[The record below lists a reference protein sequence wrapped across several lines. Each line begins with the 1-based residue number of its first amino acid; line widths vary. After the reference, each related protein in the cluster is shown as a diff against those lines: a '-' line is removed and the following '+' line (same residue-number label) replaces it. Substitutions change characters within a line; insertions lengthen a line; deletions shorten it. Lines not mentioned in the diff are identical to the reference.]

1 MYAYLHILQ
10 GEEMNYLPFSLRDF
24 NHKSVADF
32 SSMIHAS
39 PSKKI
44 ALIVQGGGQRGIFSA
59 GVLDSFLNHQFDPFE
74 LYIGTSAG
82 ALNLSSFISRQSRFG
97 YHFIRDVS
105 MDDKFFNLYKYLS
118 KQQPM
123 NLEWAL
129 QQVSSSGLYPLDVV
143 TAHKTLA
150 HRTALACATRKDTLQ
165 DYYLPMYQQDWGDVL
180 LASCAIPLL
189 YNQPVNMN
197 DLQWVDGGV
206 SAAIPVKEAWR
217 RGADLVIVIR
227 TEPLE
232 NSHIETSSG
241 GDRGIFDDWR
251 ENVEIQLPYYIEKLS
266 LNESVD
272 KIKNIHQELSQRFD
286 QWRQHY
292 WEDEDSNED
301 NTVIK
306 SKILTRKS
314 WFSQIN
320 IERLLQLTGQGTNS
334 EILEMLVRYY
344 RTYQDVNDFLENP
357 PQGLQVIQIAPEN
370 TLNSSALLSSYEDL
384 ELDYQQG
391 KQIGEQF
398 VISFSQLLNQKTS
411 LMQHLR

>member
-1 MYAYLHILQ
+1 
-10 GEEMNYLPFSLRDF
+10 MNYLPFSLRDF
-24 NHKSVADF
+24 NEKSVADF
-32 SSMIHAS
+32 SLMLNTTSN
-39 PSKKI
+39 KKI

-59 GVLDSFLNHQFDPFE
+59 GVLDSFLDHQFDPFE

-82 ALNLSSFISRQSRFG
+82 ALNLSSFISRQPRFG

-129 QQVSSSGLYPLDVV
+129 QQVSSSGLYPLDVA
-143 TAHKTLA
+143 TAHKTLMC
-150 HRTALACATRKDTLQ
+150 RTALACATRKDTLQ
-165 DYYLPMYQQDWGDVL
+165 DYYLPMYQQDWQDVL

-189 YNQPVNMN
+189 YNQPVNM
-197 DLQWVDGGV
+197 DELQWVDGGV

-217 RGADLVIVIR
+217 RGADLVVVIR

-232 NSHIETSSG
+232 YSDTDSSDNNG
-241 GDRGIFDDWR
+241 RGIFDDWR
-251 ENVEIQLPYYIEKLS
+251 ENIEIQLPYYIDKLS

-272 KIKNIHQELSQRFD
+272 KIKNIHQELSQRFE

-292 WEDEDSNED
+292 WNDETNDSQDTELVN
-301 NTVIK
+301 K
-306 SKILTRKS
+306 SISKKG
-314 WFSQIN
+314 WFSQLN
-320 IERLLQLTGQGTNS
+320 VERLIALTGQGTNS
-334 EILEMLVRYY
+334 EILEMLARYHHTY
-344 RTYQDVNDFLENP
+344 RDVNDFLVNP
-357 PQGLQVIQIAPEN
+357 PQGLQVIQIAPEKS
-370 TLNSSALLSSYEDL
+370 LNSSALLSSYEDL

-398 VISFSQLLNQKTS
+398 VTSFSQLLNQKTS

>member
-1 MYAYLHILQ
+1 
-10 GEEMNYLPFSLRDF
+10 MNYLPFSLRDF
-24 NHKSVADF
+24 NEKSVADF
-32 SSMIHAS
+32 SLMLNTTSN
-39 PSKKI
+39 KKI

-59 GVLDSFLNHQFDPFE
+59 GVLDSFLDHQFDPFE

-82 ALNLSSFISRQSRFG
+82 ALNLSSFISRQPRFG

-129 QQVSSSGLYPLDVV
+129 QQVSSSGLYPLDVA
-143 TAHKTLA
+143 TAHKTLMC
-150 HRTALACATRKDTLQ
+150 RTALACATRKDTLQ
-165 DYYLPMYQQDWGDVL
+165 DYYLPMYQQDWQEVL

-189 YNQPVNMN
+189 YNQPVNM
-197 DLQWVDGGV
+197 DELQWVDGGV

-217 RGADLVIVIR
+217 RGADLVVVIR

-232 NSHIETSSG
+232 YSDTDSSDNNG
-241 GDRGIFDDWR
+241 RGIFDDWR
-251 ENVEIQLPYYIEKLS
+251 ENIEIQLPYYIDKLS

-272 KIKNIHQELSQRFD
+272 KIKNIHQELSQRFE

-292 WEDEDSNED
+292 WNDETNDSQETELVN
-301 NTVIK
+301 K
-306 SKILTRKS
+306 SISKKG
-314 WFSQIN
+314 WFSQLN
-320 IERLLQLTGQGTNS
+320 VERLIALTGQGTNS
-334 EILEMLVRYY
+334 EILEMLARYHHTY
-344 RTYQDVNDFLENP
+344 RDVNDFLVNP
-357 PQGLQVIQIAPEN
+357 PQGLQVIQIAPEKA
-370 TLNSSALLSSYEDL
+370 LNSSALLSSYEDL

-398 VISFSQLLNQKTS
+398 VTSFSQLLNQKTS
-411 LMQHLR
+411 LMQHLRDN

>member
-1 MYAYLHILQ
+1 
-10 GEEMNYLPFSLRDF
+10 MNYLPFSLRDF
-24 NHKSVADF
+24 NEKSVADF
-32 SSMIHAS
+32 SLMLNTTSN
-39 PSKKI
+39 KKI

-59 GVLDSFLNHQFDPFE
+59 GVLDSFLDHQFDPFE

-82 ALNLSSFISRQSRFG
+82 ALNLSSFISRQPRFG

-129 QQVSSSGLYPLDVV
+129 QQVSSSGLYPLDVA
-143 TAHKTLA
+143 TAHKTLMC
-150 HRTALACATRKDTLQ
+150 RTALACATRKDTLQ
-165 DYYLPMYQQDWGDVL
+165 DYYLPMYQQDWQDVL

-189 YNQPVNMN
+189 YNQPVNM
-197 DLQWVDGGV
+197 DELQWVDGGV

-217 RGADLVIVIR
+217 RGADLVVVIR

-232 NSHIETSSG
+232 YSDTDSSDNNG
-241 GDRGIFDDWR
+241 RGIFDDWR
-251 ENVEIQLPYYIEKLS
+251 ENIEIQLPYYIDKLS

-272 KIKNIHQELSQRFD
+272 KIKNIHQELSQRFE

-292 WEDEDSNED
+292 WNDETNDSQ
-301 NTVIK
+301 NTELVNK
-306 SKILTRKS
+306 SISKKG
-314 WFSQIN
+314 WFSQLN
-320 IERLLQLTGQGTNS
+320 VERLIALTGQGTNS
-334 EILEMLVRYY
+334 EILEMLARYHHTY
-344 RTYQDVNDFLENP
+344 RDVNDFLVNP
-357 PQGLQVIQIAPEN
+357 PQGLQVIQIAPEKS
-370 TLNSSALLSSYEDL
+370 LNSSALLSSYEDL

-398 VISFSQLLNQKTS
+398 VTSFSQLLNQKTS

>member
-1 MYAYLHILQ
+1 
-10 GEEMNYLPFSLRDF
+10 MNYLPFSLRDF
-24 NHKSVADF
+24 NEKLVADF
-32 SSMIHAS
+32 SSTLHITSH
-39 PSKKI
+39 KKI

-59 GVLDSFLNHQFDPFE
+59 GVLDSFLEHQFDPFE

-82 ALNLSSFISRQSRFG
+82 ALNLSSFISRQPRFG

-129 QQVSSSGLYPLDVV
+129 QQVSASGLYPLDIA

-165 DYYLPMYQQDWGDVL
+165 DYYLPMYQQGWRDVL

-217 RGADLVIVIR
+217 RGADLVVVIR

-232 NSHIETSSG
+232 DSYVETSRSEE
-241 GDRGIFDDWR
+241 RGIFDDWR
-251 ENVEIQLPYYIEKLS
+251 ENIETQLPYYIDKLS

-272 KIKNIHQELSQRFD
+272 KIKNIHQELSLRFE
-286 QWRQHY
+286 QWRQSY
-292 WEDEDSNED
+292 WEDETTDSQS
-301 NTVIK
+301 TK
-306 SKILTRKS
+306 SVSKKG
-314 WFSQIN
+314 WFSQLN
-320 IERLLQLTGQGTNS
+320 IDRLLALTGQGANS
-334 EILEMLVRYY
+334 EILEMLARYHHTY
-344 RTYQDVNDFLENP
+344 RDVNDFLVNP
-357 PQGLQVIQIAPEN
+357 PQGLQVIQIAPEK
-370 TLNSSALLSSYEDL
+370 TLNSRALLSSYEDL

-391 KQIGEQF
+391 KEIGEQF
-398 VISFSQLLNQKTS
+398 VTSFSQLLNQKTS

>member
-1 MYAYLHILQ
+1 
-10 GEEMNYLPFSLRDF
+10 MNYLPFSLRDF
-24 NHKSVADF
+24 NEKSVADF
-32 SSMIHAS
+32 SLMLNTTSN
-39 PSKKI
+39 KKI

-59 GVLDSFLNHQFDPFE
+59 GVLDSFLDHQFDPFE

-82 ALNLSSFISRQSRFG
+82 ALNLSSFISRQPRFG

-129 QQVSSSGLYPLDVV
+129 QQVASSGLYPLDVA
-143 TAHKTLA
+143 TAHKTLMC
-150 HRTALACATRKDTLQ
+150 RTALACATRKDTLQ
-165 DYYLPMYQQDWGDVL
+165 DYYLPMYQQDWQDVL

-189 YNQPVNMN
+189 YNQPVNM
-197 DLQWVDGGV
+197 DELQWVDGGV

-217 RGADLVIVIR
+217 RGADLVVVIR

-232 NSHIETSSG
+232 YSDTDSSDNNG
-241 GDRGIFDDWR
+241 RGIFDDWR
-251 ENVEIQLPYYIEKLS
+251 ENIEIQLPYYIDKLS

-272 KIKNIHQELSQRFD
+272 KIKNIHQELSQRFE

-292 WEDEDSNED
+292 WNDETNDSQDTELVN
-301 NTVIK
+301 K
-306 SKILTRKS
+306 SIFKKG
-314 WFSQIN
+314 WFSQLN
-320 IERLLQLTGQGTNS
+320 VERLIALTGQGTNS
-334 EILEMLVRYY
+334 EILEMLARYHHTY
-344 RTYQDVNDFLENP
+344 RDVNDFLVNP
-357 PQGLQVIQIAPEN
+357 PQGLQVIQIAPEKA
-370 TLNSSALLSSYEDL
+370 LNSSALLSSYEDL

-398 VISFSQLLNQKTS
+398 VTSFSQLLNKKTS
-411 LMQHLR
+411 LMQYLR

>member
-1 MYAYLHILQ
+1 
-10 GEEMNYLPFSLRDF
+10 MNYLPFSLRDF
-24 NHKSVADF
+24 NEKSVADF
-32 SSMIHAS
+32 SLMLNTTSN
-39 PSKKI
+39 KKI

-59 GVLDSFLNHQFDPFE
+59 GVLDSFLDHQFDPFE

-82 ALNLSSFISRQSRFG
+82 ALNLSSFISRQPRFG

-129 QQVSSSGLYPLDVV
+129 QQVSSSGLYPLDVA
-143 TAHKTLA
+143 TAHKTLMC
-150 HRTALACATRKDTLQ
+150 RTALACATRKDTLQ
-165 DYYLPMYQQDWGDVL
+165 DYYLPMYQQDWQEVL

-189 YNQPVNMN
+189 YNQPVNM
-197 DLQWVDGGV
+197 DELQWVDGGV

-217 RGADLVIVIR
+217 RGADLVVVIR

-232 NSHIETSSG
+232 YSDTDSSDNNG
-241 GDRGIFDDWR
+241 RGIFDDWR
-251 ENVEIQLPYYIEKLS
+251 ENIEIQLPYYIDKLS

-272 KIKNIHQELSQRFD
+272 KIKNIHQELSQRFE

-292 WEDEDSNED
+292 WNDETNDSQETELVN
-301 NTVIK
+301 K
-306 SKILTRKS
+306 SISKKG
-314 WFSQIN
+314 WFSQLN
-320 IERLLQLTGQGTNS
+320 VERLIALTGQGTNS
-334 EILEMLVRYY
+334 EILEMLARYHHTY
-344 RTYQDVNDFLENP
+344 RDVNDFLVNP
-357 PQGLQVIQIAPEN
+357 PQGLQVIQIAPEKA
-370 TLNSSALLSSYEDL
+370 LNSSALLSSYEDL

-398 VISFSQLLNQKTS
+398 VTSFSQLLNQKTS

>member
-1 MYAYLHILQ
+1 
-10 GEEMNYLPFSLRDF
+10 MNYLPFSLRDF
-24 NHKSVADF
+24 NEKSVADF
-32 SSMIHAS
+32 SLMFNTTSN
-39 PSKKI
+39 KKI

-59 GVLDSFLNHQFDPFE
+59 GVLDSFLDHQFDPFE

-82 ALNLSSFISRQSRFG
+82 ALNLSSFISRQPRFG

-129 QQVSSSGLYPLDVV
+129 QQVSSSGLYPLDVA
-143 TAHKTLA
+143 TAHKTLMC
-150 HRTALACATRKDTLQ
+150 RTALACATRKDTLQ
-165 DYYLPMYQQDWGDVL
+165 DYYLPMYQQDWQDVL

-189 YNQPVNMN
+189 YNQPVNM
-197 DLQWVDGGV
+197 DELQWVDGGV

-217 RGADLVIVIR
+217 RGADLVVVIR

-232 NSHIETSSG
+232 YSDTDSSDNNG
-241 GDRGIFDDWR
+241 RGIFDDWR
-251 ENVEIQLPYYIEKLS
+251 ENIEIQLPYYIDKLS

-272 KIKNIHQELSQRFD
+272 KIKNIHQELSQRFE

-292 WEDEDSNED
+292 WNDETNDSQDTELVN
-301 NTVIK
+301 K
-306 SKILTRKS
+306 SISKKG
-314 WFSQIN
+314 WFSQLN
-320 IERLLQLTGQGTNS
+320 VERLIALTGQGTNS
-334 EILEMLVRYY
+334 EILEMLARYHHTY
-344 RTYQDVNDFLENP
+344 RDVNDFLVNP
-357 PQGLQVIQIAPEN
+357 PQGLQVIQIAPEKA
-370 TLNSSALLSSYEDL
+370 LNSSALLSSYEDL

-398 VISFSQLLNQKTS
+398 VTSFSQLLNQKTS
-411 LMQHLR
+411 LMQHLRNN

>member
-1 MYAYLHILQ
+1 
-10 GEEMNYLPFSLRDF
+10 MNYLPFSLRDF
-24 NHKSVADF
+24 NDKSVADF
-32 SSMIHAS
+32 SSLLHAA
-39 PSKKI
+39 PRKKI

-59 GVLDSFLNHQFDPFE
+59 GVLDSFLGHQFDPFE

-82 ALNLSSFISRQSRFG
+82 ALNLSSFISRQPRFG

-143 TAHKTLA
+143 TAHKTLI

-165 DYYLPMYQQDWGDVL
+165 DYYLPMYQQDWREVL
-180 LASCAIPLL
+180 LATCAIPLL

-217 RGADLVIVIR
+217 RGADLVVVIR
-227 TEPLE
+227 TEPLDASRSDE
-232 NSHIETSSG
+232 
-241 GDRGIFDDWR
+241 RGIFDDWR
-251 ENVEIQLPYYIEKLS
+251 ENVETQLPYYIDKLS

-286 QWRQHY
+286 QWRHHY
-292 WEDEDSNED
+292 WEDKDSNED
-301 NTVIK
+301 NTVTK
-306 SKILTRKS
+306 SKVLARKS
-314 WFSQIN
+314 WFSQLN
-320 IERLLQLTGQGTNS
+320 VERLLQLTGQGTNS
-334 EILEMLVRYY
+334 EILEMLVRYHH
-344 RTYQDVNDFLENP
+344 TYQDVNDFLVNP
-357 PQGLQVIQIAPEN
+357 PQGLQVVQIAPEK
-370 TLNSSALLSSYEDL
+370 TLNSSALLSTYEDL
-384 ELDYQQG
+384 ELDYRQG

-398 VISFSQLLNQKTS
+398 VRSFSQILNQKTS

>member
-1 MYAYLHILQ
+1 
-10 GEEMNYLPFSLRDF
+10 MNYLPFSLRDV
-24 NHKSVADF
+24 NDKSIDDF
-32 SSMIHAS
+32 SSVIHTAS
-39 PSKKI
+39 TKKI

-59 GVLDSFLNHQFDPFE
+59 GVLDSFLEHQFDPFE

-82 ALNLSSFISRQSRFG
+82 ALNLSSFISRQPRFG
-97 YHFIRDVS
+97 YHFIRNVS
-105 MDDKFFNLYKYLS
+105 MDDQFFNLYKYLS

-129 QQVSSSGLYPLDVV
+129 QQVSASGLYPLDIA

-165 DYYLPMYQQDWGDVL
+165 DYYLPMYQQDWSEVL

-189 YNQPVNMN
+189 YNQPVNM
-197 DLQWVDGGV
+197 DELQWVDGGV

-217 RGADLVIVIR
+217 RGADLVVVIR

-232 NSHIETSSG
+232 DSVAEMNRGEE
-241 GDRGIFDDWR
+241 RGILDDWR
-251 ENVEIQLPYYIEKLS
+251 ENIETQLPYYIDKLS

-272 KIKNIHQELSQRFD
+272 KIKNIHQELSQRFE
-286 QWRQHY
+286 QWRQQH
-292 WEDEDSNED
+292 WDDKDD
-301 NTVIK
+301 NDQNTG
-306 SKILTRKS
+306 SKTKTISKKS
-314 WFSQIN
+314 WFSPLN
-320 IERLLQLTGQGTNS
+320 VERLLEITGQGTNS
-334 EILEMLVRYY
+334 EILEMLARYHHTY
-344 RTYQDVNDFLENP
+344 RDVNDFLVNP
-357 PQGLQVIQIAPEN
+357 PQGLQVIQMAPEKA
-370 TLNSSALLSSYEDL
+370 LNSSALLSSYEDL

-398 VISFSQLLNQKTS
+398 VTSFSQLLNQKTS

>member
-1 MYAYLHILQ
+1 
-10 GEEMNYLPFSLRDF
+10 MNYLPFSLRDF
-24 NHKSVADF
+24 NEKSVADF
-32 SSMIHAS
+32 SLMLNTTSN
-39 PSKKI
+39 KKI

-59 GVLDSFLNHQFDPFE
+59 GVLDSFLDHQFDPFE

-82 ALNLSSFISRQSRFG
+82 ALNLSSFISRQPRFG

-129 QQVSSSGLYPLDVV
+129 QQVSSSGLYPLDVA
-143 TAHKTLA
+143 TAHKTLMC
-150 HRTALACATRKDTLQ
+150 RTALACATRKDTLQ
-165 DYYLPMYQQDWGDVL
+165 DYYLPMYQQDWQEVL

-189 YNQPVNMN
+189 YNQPVNM
-197 DLQWVDGGV
+197 DELQWVDGGV

-217 RGADLVIVIR
+217 RGADLVVVIR

-232 NSHIETSSG
+232 YSDTDSSDNNG
-241 GDRGIFDDWR
+241 RGIFDDWR
-251 ENVEIQLPYYIEKLS
+251 ENIEIQLPYYIDKLS

-272 KIKNIHQELSQRFD
+272 KIKNIHQELSQRFE

-292 WEDEDSNED
+292 WNDETNDSQDTELVN
-301 NTVIK
+301 K
-306 SKILTRKS
+306 SISKKG
-314 WFSQIN
+314 WFSQLN
-320 IERLLQLTGQGTNS
+320 VERLIALTGQGTNS
-334 EILEMLVRYY
+334 EILEMLARYHHTY
-344 RTYQDVNDFLENP
+344 RDVNDFLVNP
-357 PQGLQVIQIAPEN
+357 PQGLQVIQIAPEKA
-370 TLNSSALLSSYEDL
+370 LNSSALLSSYEDL

-398 VISFSQLLNQKTS
+398 VTSFSQLLNQKTS

>member
-1 MYAYLHILQ
+1 
-10 GEEMNYLPFSLRDF
+10 MNYLPFSLRDF
-24 NHKSVADF
+24 NEKSVADF
-32 SSMIHAS
+32 SLMLNTTSN
-39 PSKKI
+39 KKI

-59 GVLDSFLNHQFDPFE
+59 GVLDSFLDHQFDPFE

-82 ALNLSSFISRQSRFG
+82 ALNLSSFISRQPRFG

-129 QQVSSSGLYPLDVV
+129 QQVLSSGLYPLDVA
-143 TAHKTLA
+143 TAHKTLMC
-150 HRTALACATRKDTLQ
+150 RTALACATRKDTLQ
-165 DYYLPMYQQDWGDVL
+165 DYYLPMYQQDWQDVL

-189 YNQPVNMN
+189 YNQPVNM
-197 DLQWVDGGV
+197 DELQWVDGGV

-217 RGADLVIVIR
+217 RGADLVVVIR

-232 NSHIETSSG
+232 YSDTDSS
-241 GDRGIFDDWR
+241 DNNERGIFDDWR
-251 ENVEIQLPYYIEKLS
+251 ENIEIQLPYYIDKLS

-272 KIKNIHQELSQRFD
+272 KIKNIHQELSQRFE

-292 WEDEDSNED
+292 WNDETNDSQETELVN
-301 NTVIK
+301 K
-306 SKILTRKS
+306 SISKKG
-314 WFSQIN
+314 WFSQLN
-320 IERLLQLTGQGTNS
+320 VERLIALTGQGTNS
-334 EILEMLVRYY
+334 EILEMLARYHHTY
-344 RTYQDVNDFLENP
+344 RDVNDFLVNP
-357 PQGLQVIQIAPEN
+357 PQGLQVIQIAPEKA
-370 TLNSSALLSSYEDL
+370 LNSSALLSSYEDL

-398 VISFSQLLNQKTS
+398 VTSFSQLLNQKTS

>member
-1 MYAYLHILQ
+1 
-10 GEEMNYLPFSLRDF
+10 MNYLPFSLRDF
-24 NHKSVADF
+24 NEKSVADF
-32 SSMIHAS
+32 SLMLNTTSN
-39 PSKKI
+39 KKI

-59 GVLDSFLNHQFDPFE
+59 GVLDSFLDHQFDPFE

-82 ALNLSSFISRQSRFG
+82 ALNLSSFISRQPRFG

-129 QQVSSSGLYPLDVV
+129 QQVSSSGLYPLDVA
-143 TAHKTLA
+143 TAHKTLMC
-150 HRTALACATRKDTLQ
+150 RTALACATRKDTLQ
-165 DYYLPMYQQDWGDVL
+165 DYYLPMYQQDWQDVL

-189 YNQPVNMN
+189 YNQPVNM
-197 DLQWVDGGV
+197 DELQWVDGGV

-217 RGADLVIVIR
+217 RGADLVVVIR

-232 NSHIETSSG
+232 YSDTDSSDNNG
-241 GDRGIFDDWR
+241 RGIFDDWR
-251 ENVEIQLPYYIEKLS
+251 ENIEIQLPYYIDKLS

-272 KIKNIHQELSQRFD
+272 KIKNIHQELSQRFE

-292 WEDEDSNED
+292 WNDETNDSQETELVN
-301 NTVIK
+301 K
-306 SKILTRKS
+306 SISKKG
-314 WFSQIN
+314 WFSQLN
-320 IERLLQLTGQGTNS
+320 VERLIALTGQGTNS
-334 EILEMLVRYY
+334 EILEMLARYHHTY
-344 RTYQDVNDFLENP
+344 RDVNDFLVNP
-357 PQGLQVIQIAPEN
+357 PQGLQVIQIAPEKA
-370 TLNSSALLSSYEDL
+370 LNSSALLSSYEDL

>member
-1 MYAYLHILQ
+1 
-10 GEEMNYLPFSLRDF
+10 MNYLPFSLRDF
-24 NHKSVADF
+24 NEKSVADF
-32 SSMIHAS
+32 SLMLNTTSN
-39 PSKKI
+39 KKI

-59 GVLDSFLNHQFDPFE
+59 GVLDSFLDHQFDPFE

-82 ALNLSSFISRQSRFG
+82 ALNLSSFISRQPRFG

-129 QQVSSSGLYPLDVV
+129 QQVSSSGLYPLDVA
-143 TAHKTLA
+143 TAHKTLMC
-150 HRTALACATRKDTLQ
+150 RTALACATRKDTLQ
-165 DYYLPMYQQDWGDVL
+165 DYYLPMYQQDWQDVL

-189 YNQPVNMN
+189 YNQPVNM
-197 DLQWVDGGV
+197 DELQWVDGGV

-217 RGADLVIVIR
+217 RGADLVVVIR

-232 NSHIETSSG
+232 YSDTDSSDNNG
-241 GDRGIFDDWR
+241 RGIFDDWR
-251 ENVEIQLPYYIEKLS
+251 ENIEIQLPYYIDKLS

-272 KIKNIHQELSQRFD
+272 KIKNIHQELSQRFE

-292 WEDEDSNED
+292 WNDETNDSQDTELVN
-301 NTVIK
+301 K
-306 SKILTRKS
+306 SISKKG
-314 WFSQIN
+314 WFSQLN
-320 IERLLQLTGQGTNS
+320 VERLIALTGQGTNS
-334 EILEMLVRYY
+334 EILEMLARYHHTY
-344 RTYQDVNDFLENP
+344 RDVNDFLVNP
-357 PQGLQVIQIAPEN
+357 PQGLQVIQIAPEKS
-370 TLNSSALLSSYEDL
+370 LNSSALLSSYEDL

-398 VISFSQLLNQKTS
+398 VTSFSQLLNQKTS
-411 LMQHLR
+411 LTQHLR

>member
-1 MYAYLHILQ
+1 M
-10 GEEMNYLPFSLRDF
+10 
-24 NHKSVADF
+24 
-32 SSMIHAS
+32 
-39 PSKKI
+39 
-44 ALIVQGGGQRGIFSA
+44 FSA
-59 GVLDSFLNHQFDPFE
+59 GVLDSFLAHQFDPFE

-82 ALNLSSFISRQSRFG
+82 ALNLSSFISRQPRFG

-129 QQVSSSGLYPLDVV
+129 QQVSPSGLYPLDVV
-143 TAHKTLA
+143 TAHKTLI

-165 DYYLPMYQQDWGDVL
+165 DYYLPMYQQDWREVL
-180 LASCAIPLL
+180 LATCAIPLL

-217 RGADLVIVIR
+217 RGADLVVVIR

-232 NSHIETSSG
+232 ASR
-241 GDRGIFDDWR
+241 GDERGIFDDWR
-251 ENVEIQLPYYIEKLS
+251 ANVETQLPYYIDKLS

-272 KIKNIHQELSQRFD
+272 KIKNIHQELSQRFE

-292 WEDEDSNED
+292 WEDKDSNEE
-301 NTVIK
+301 NAVIK
-306 SKILTRKS
+306 SKVLTRKS
-314 WFSQIN
+314 WFSQLN
-320 IERLLQLTGQGTNS
+320 VERLLELTGQGTNS
-334 EILEMLVRYY
+334 EILEMLARYH
-344 RTYQDVNDFLENP
+344 RTYRDVNDFLVNP
-357 PQGLQVIQIAPEN
+357 PLGLQVIQIAPEK

-384 ELDYQQG
+384 ELDYRQG

-398 VISFSQLLNQKTS
+398 VRSFSQILNQKTS

>member
-1 MYAYLHILQ
+1 
-10 GEEMNYLPFSLRDF
+10 MNYLPFSLRDF
-24 NHKSVADF
+24 NEKSVADF
-32 SSMIHAS
+32 SLMLNTTSN
-39 PSKKI
+39 KKI

-59 GVLDSFLNHQFDPFE
+59 GVLDSFLDHQFDPFE

-82 ALNLSSFISRQSRFG
+82 ALNLSSFISRQPRFG

-129 QQVSSSGLYPLDVV
+129 QQVSSSGLYSLDVA
-143 TAHKTLA
+143 TAHKTLMC
-150 HRTALACATRKDTLQ
+150 RTALACATRKDTLQ
-165 DYYLPMYQQDWGDVL
+165 DYYLPMYQQDWQDVL

-189 YNQPVNMN
+189 YNQPVNM
-197 DLQWVDGGV
+197 DELQWVDGGV

-217 RGADLVIVIR
+217 RGADLVVVIR

-232 NSHIETSSG
+232 YSDTDSSDNNG
-241 GDRGIFDDWR
+241 RGIFDDWR
-251 ENVEIQLPYYIEKLS
+251 ENIEIQLPYYIDKLS

-272 KIKNIHQELSQRFD
+272 KIKNIHQELSQRFE

-292 WEDEDSNED
+292 WNDETNDSQ
-301 NTVIK
+301 NTELVNK
-306 SKILTRKS
+306 SISKKG
-314 WFSQIN
+314 WFSQLN
-320 IERLLQLTGQGTNS
+320 VERLIALTGQGTNS
-334 EILEMLVRYY
+334 EILEMLARYHHTY
-344 RTYQDVNDFLENP
+344 RDVNDFLVNP
-357 PQGLQVIQIAPEN
+357 PQGLQVIQIAPEKS
-370 TLNSSALLSSYEDL
+370 LNSSALLSSYEDL

-398 VISFSQLLNQKTS
+398 VTSFSQLLNQKTS
-411 LMQHLR
+411 LMQHLRDK

>member
-1 MYAYLHILQ
+1 
-10 GEEMNYLPFSLRDF
+10 MNYLPFSLRDF
-24 NHKSVADF
+24 NEKSVADF
-32 SSMIHAS
+32 SLMLNTTSN
-39 PSKKI
+39 KKI

-59 GVLDSFLNHQFDPFE
+59 GVLDSFLDHQFDPFE

-82 ALNLSSFISRQSRFG
+82 ALNLSSFISRQPRFG

-129 QQVSSSGLYPLDVV
+129 QQVSSSGLYPLDVA
-143 TAHKTLA
+143 TAHKTLMC
-150 HRTALACATRKDTLQ
+150 RTALACATRKDTLQ
-165 DYYLPMYQQDWGDVL
+165 DYYLPMYQQDWQDVL

-189 YNQPVNMN
+189 YNQPVNM
-197 DLQWVDGGV
+197 DELQWVDGGV

-217 RGADLVIVIR
+217 RGADLVVVIR

-232 NSHIETSSG
+232 YSDTDSSDNNG
-241 GDRGIFDDWR
+241 RGIFDDWR
-251 ENVEIQLPYYIEKLS
+251 ENIEIQLPYYIDKLS

-272 KIKNIHQELSQRFD
+272 KIKNIHQELSQRFE

-292 WEDEDSNED
+292 WNDETNDSQETELVN
-301 NTVIK
+301 K
-306 SKILTRKS
+306 SISKKG
-314 WFSQIN
+314 WFSQLN
-320 IERLLQLTGQGTNS
+320 VERLIALTGQGTNS
-334 EILEMLVRYY
+334 EILEMLARYHHTY
-344 RTYQDVNDFLENP
+344 RDVNDFLVNP
-357 PQGLQVIQIAPEN
+357 PQGLQVIQIAPEKA
-370 TLNSSALLSSYEDL
+370 LNSSALLSSYEDL

-398 VISFSQLLNQKTS
+398 VTSFSQLLNQKTS

>member
-1 MYAYLHILQ
+1 
-10 GEEMNYLPFSLRDF
+10 MNYLPFSLRDV
-24 NHKSVADF
+24 NEKSITDF
-32 SSMIHAS
+32 SSVIHTAS
-39 PSKKI
+39 NKKI

-59 GVLDSFLNHQFDPFE
+59 GVLDSFLEHQFDPFE

-82 ALNLSSFISRQSRFG
+82 ALNLSSFISRQPRFG
-97 YHFIRDVS
+97 YHFIRNVS
-105 MDDKFFNLYKYLS
+105 MDDQFFNLYKYLS

-129 QQVSSSGLYPLDVV
+129 QQVSASGLYPLDIA

-165 DYYLPMYQQDWGDVL
+165 DYYLPMYQQDWQEVL

-189 YNQPVNMN
+189 YNQPVNM
-197 DLQWVDGGV
+197 DELQWVDGGV

-217 RGADLVIVIR
+217 RGADLVVVIR

-232 NSHIETSSG
+232 DSVTEMNRGE
-241 GDRGIFDDWR
+241 DRGILDDWR
-251 ENVEIQLPYYIEKLS
+251 ENIETQLPYYIDKLS

-272 KIKNIHQELSQRFD
+272 KIKNIHQELSQRFE
-286 QWRQHY
+286 QWRQQH
-292 WEDEDSNED
+292 WEDKED
-301 NTVIK
+301 NDQNTV
-306 SKILTRKS
+306 SKTKTISKKS
-314 WFSQIN
+314 WFSPLN
-320 IERLLQLTGQGTNS
+320 VERLLEITGQGTNS
-334 EILEMLVRYY
+334 EILEMLARYHHTY
-344 RTYQDVNDFLENP
+344 RDVNDFLVNP
-357 PQGLQVIQIAPEN
+357 PQGLQVIQIAPEKA
-370 TLNSSALLSSYEDL
+370 LNSSALLSSYEDL

-398 VISFSQLLNQKTS
+398 VTSFSQLLNQKTS

>member
-1 MYAYLHILQ
+1 
-10 GEEMNYLPFSLRDF
+10 MNYLPFSLRDF
-24 NHKSVADF
+24 NEKSVADF
-32 SSMIHAS
+32 SLMLNTTSN
-39 PSKKI
+39 KKI

-59 GVLDSFLNHQFDPFE
+59 GVLDSFLDHQFDPFE

-82 ALNLSSFISRQSRFG
+82 ALNLSSFISRQPRFG

-129 QQVSSSGLYPLDVV
+129 QQVSSSGLYPLDVA
-143 TAHKTLA
+143 TAHKTLMC
-150 HRTALACATRKDTLQ
+150 RTALACATRKDTLQ
-165 DYYLPMYQQDWGDVL
+165 DYYLPMYQQDWQDVL

-189 YNQPVNMN
+189 YNQPVNM
-197 DLQWVDGGV
+197 DELQWVDGGV

-217 RGADLVIVIR
+217 RGADLVVVIR

-232 NSHIETSSG
+232 YSDTDSSDNNG
-241 GDRGIFDDWR
+241 RGIFDDWR
-251 ENVEIQLPYYIEKLS
+251 ENIEIQLPYYIDKLS

-272 KIKNIHQELSQRFD
+272 KIKNIHQELSQRFE

-292 WEDEDSNED
+292 WNDETNDSQ
-301 NTVIK
+301 NTELVNK
-306 SKILTRKS
+306 SISKKG
-314 WFSQIN
+314 WFSQLN
-320 IERLLQLTGQGTNS
+320 VERLIALTGQGTNS
-334 EILEMLVRYY
+334 EILEMLARYHHTY
-344 RTYQDVNDFLENP
+344 RDVNDFLVNP
-357 PQGLQVIQIAPEN
+357 PQGLQVIQIAPEKS
-370 TLNSSALLSSYEDL
+370 LNSSALLSSYEDL

-398 VISFSQLLNQKTS
+398 VTSFSQLLNKKTS

>member
-1 MYAYLHILQ
+1 
-10 GEEMNYLPFSLRDF
+10 MNYLPFSLRDF
-24 NHKSVADF
+24 NEKSVADF
-32 SSMIHAS
+32 SLMLNTTSN
-39 PSKKI
+39 KKI

-59 GVLDSFLNHQFDPFE
+59 GVLDSFLDHQFDPFE

-82 ALNLSSFISRQSRFG
+82 ALNLSSFISRQPRFG

-129 QQVSSSGLYPLDVV
+129 QQVSSSGLYPLDVA
-143 TAHKTLA
+143 TAHKTLMC
-150 HRTALACATRKDTLQ
+150 RTALACATRKDTLQ
-165 DYYLPMYQQDWGDVL
+165 DYYLPMYQQDWQDVL

-189 YNQPVNMN
+189 YNQPVNM
-197 DLQWVDGGV
+197 DELQWVDGGV

-217 RGADLVIVIR
+217 RGADLVVVIR

-232 NSHIETSSG
+232 YSDTDSSDNNG
-241 GDRGIFDDWR
+241 RGIFDDWR
-251 ENVEIQLPYYIEKLS
+251 ENIEIQLPYYIDKLS

-272 KIKNIHQELSQRFD
+272 KIKNIHQELSQRFE

-292 WEDEDSNED
+292 WNDETNDSQDTELVN
-301 NTVIK
+301 K
-306 SKILTRKS
+306 SISKKG
-314 WFSQIN
+314 WFSQLN
-320 IERLLQLTGQGTNS
+320 VERLIALTGQGTNS
-334 EILEMLVRYY
+334 EILEMLARYHHTY
-344 RTYQDVNDFLENP
+344 RDVNDFLVNP
-357 PQGLQVIQIAPEN
+357 PQGLQVIQIAPEKA
-370 TLNSSALLSSYEDL
+370 LNSSALLSSYEDL

-398 VISFSQLLNQKTS
+398 VTSFSQLLNQKTS
-411 LMQHLR
+411 LTQHLR

>member
-1 MYAYLHILQ
+1 
-10 GEEMNYLPFSLRDF
+10 MNYLPFSLRDIKD
-24 NHKSVADF
+24 KSVADF
-32 SSMIHAS
+32 SSLIHAA
-39 PSKKI
+39 PRKKI

-59 GVLDSFLNHQFDPFE
+59 GVLDSFLAHQFDPFE

-129 QQVSSSGLYPLDVV
+129 QQVSPSGLYPLDVV
-143 TAHKTLA
+143 TAHKTLI

-165 DYYLPMYQQDWGDVL
+165 DYYLPMYQQDWREVL
-180 LASCAIPLL
+180 LATCAIPLL

-217 RGADLVIVIR
+217 RGADLVVVIR

-232 NSHIETSSG
+232 ASR
-241 GDRGIFDDWR
+241 GDERGIFDDWR
-251 ENVEIQLPYYIEKLS
+251 ANVETQLPYYIDKLS

-272 KIKNIHQELSQRFD
+272 KIKNIHQELSQRFE

-292 WEDEDSNED
+292 WEDKDSNEE
-301 NTVIK
+301 NAVIK
-306 SKILTRKS
+306 SKVLTRKS
-314 WFSQIN
+314 WFSQLN
-320 IERLLQLTGQGTNS
+320 VERLLELTGQGTNS
-334 EILEMLVRYY
+334 EILEMLARYH
-344 RTYQDVNDFLENP
+344 RTYRDVNDFLVNP
-357 PQGLQVIQIAPEN
+357 PLGLQVIQIAPEK

-384 ELDYQQG
+384 ELDYRQG

-398 VISFSQLLNQKTS
+398 VTSFSQLLNQKTS

>member
-1 MYAYLHILQ
+1 
-10 GEEMNYLPFSLRDF
+10 MNYLPFSLRDF
-24 NHKSVADF
+24 NEKSVADF
-32 SSMIHAS
+32 SLMLNTTSN
-39 PSKKI
+39 KKI

-59 GVLDSFLNHQFDPFE
+59 GVLDSFLDHQFDPFE

-82 ALNLSSFISRQSRFG
+82 ALNLSSFISRQPRFG

-129 QQVSSSGLYPLDVV
+129 QQVSSSGLYPLDVA
-143 TAHKTLA
+143 TAHKTLMC
-150 HRTALACATRKDTLQ
+150 RTALACATRKDTLQ
-165 DYYLPMYQQDWGDVL
+165 DYYLPMYQQDWQDVL

-189 YNQPVNMN
+189 YNQPVNM
-197 DLQWVDGGV
+197 DELQWVDGGV

-217 RGADLVIVIR
+217 RGADLVVVIR

-232 NSHIETSSG
+232 YSDTDSS
-241 GDRGIFDDWR
+241 DNNERGIFDDWR
-251 ENVEIQLPYYIEKLS
+251 ENIEIQLPYYIDKLS

-272 KIKNIHQELSQRFD
+272 KIKNIHQELSQRFE

-292 WEDEDSNED
+292 WNDETNDSQETELVN
-301 NTVIK
+301 K
-306 SKILTRKS
+306 SISKKG
-314 WFSQIN
+314 WFSQLN
-320 IERLLQLTGQGTNS
+320 VERLIALTGQGTNS
-334 EILEMLVRYY
+334 EILEMLARYHHTY
-344 RTYQDVNDFLENP
+344 RDVNDFLVNP
-357 PQGLQVIQIAPEN
+357 PQGLQVIQIAPEKA
-370 TLNSSALLSSYEDL
+370 LNSSALLSSYEDL

-398 VISFSQLLNQKTS
+398 VTSFSQLLNKKTS

>member
-1 MYAYLHILQ
+1 
-10 GEEMNYLPFSLRDF
+10 MNYLPFSLRDF
-24 NHKSVADF
+24 NEKSVADF
-32 SSMIHAS
+32 SLMLNTTSN
-39 PSKKI
+39 KKI

-59 GVLDSFLNHQFDPFE
+59 GVLDSFLDHQFDPFE

-82 ALNLSSFISRQSRFG
+82 ALNLSSFISRQPRFG

-129 QQVSSSGLYPLDVV
+129 QQVSSSGLYPLDVA
-143 TAHKTLA
+143 TAHKTLMC
-150 HRTALACATRKDTLQ
+150 RTALACATRKDTLQ
-165 DYYLPMYQQDWGDVL
+165 DYYLPMYQQDWQEVL

-189 YNQPVNMN
+189 YNQPVNM
-197 DLQWVDGGV
+197 DELQWVDGGV

-217 RGADLVIVIR
+217 RGADLVVVIR

-232 NSHIETSSG
+232 YSDTDSSDNNG
-241 GDRGIFDDWR
+241 RGIFDDWR
-251 ENVEIQLPYYIEKLS
+251 ENIEIQLPYYIDKLS

-272 KIKNIHQELSQRFD
+272 KIKNIHQELSQRFE

-292 WEDEDSNED
+292 WNDETNDSQDTELVN
-301 NTVIK
+301 K
-306 SKILTRKS
+306 SISKKG
-314 WFSQIN
+314 WFSQLN
-320 IERLLQLTGQGTNS
+320 VERLIALTGQGTNS
-334 EILEMLVRYY
+334 EILEMLARYHHTY
-344 RTYQDVNDFLENP
+344 RDVNDFLVNP
-357 PQGLQVIQIAPEN
+357 PQGLQVIQIAPEKA
-370 TLNSSALLSSYEDL
+370 LNSSALLSSYEDL

-398 VISFSQLLNQKTS
+398 VTSFSQLLNQKTS
-411 LMQHLR
+411 LMQHLRDN

>member
-1 MYAYLHILQ
+1 
-10 GEEMNYLPFSLRDF
+10 MNYLPFSLRDF
-24 NHKSVADF
+24 NEKSVADF
-32 SSMIHAS
+32 SLMLNTTSN
-39 PSKKI
+39 KKI

-59 GVLDSFLNHQFDPFE
+59 GVLDSFLDHQFDPFE

-82 ALNLSSFISRQSRFG
+82 ALNLSSFISRQPRFG

-129 QQVSSSGLYPLDVV
+129 QQVSSSGLYPLDVA
-143 TAHKTLA
+143 TAHKTLMC
-150 HRTALACATRKDTLQ
+150 RTALACATRKDTLQ
-165 DYYLPMYQQDWGDVL
+165 DYYLPMYQQDWQDVL

-189 YNQPVNMN
+189 YNQPVNM
-197 DLQWVDGGV
+197 DELQWVDGGV

-217 RGADLVIVIR
+217 RGADLVVVIR

-232 NSHIETSSG
+232 YSDTDSSDNNG
-241 GDRGIFDDWR
+241 RGIFDDWR
-251 ENVEIQLPYYIEKLS
+251 ENIEIQLPYYIDKLS

-272 KIKNIHQELSQRFD
+272 KIKNIHQELSQRFE

-292 WEDEDSNED
+292 WNDETNDSQDTELVN
-301 NTVIK
+301 K
-306 SKILTRKS
+306 SISKKG
-314 WFSQIN
+314 WFSQLN
-320 IERLLQLTGQGTNS
+320 VERLIALTGQGTNS
-334 EILEMLVRYY
+334 EILEMLARYHHTY
-344 RTYQDVNDFLENP
+344 RDVNDFLVNP
-357 PQGLQVIQIAPEN
+357 PQGLQVIQIAPEKA
-370 TLNSSALLSSYEDL
+370 LNSSALLSSYEDL

-398 VISFSQLLNQKTS
+398 VTSFSQLLNQKTS

>member
-1 MYAYLHILQ
+1 
-10 GEEMNYLPFSLRDF
+10 MNYLPFSLRDF
-24 NHKSVADF
+24 NEKSVADF
-32 SSMIHAS
+32 SLMLNTTSN
-39 PSKKI
+39 KKI

-59 GVLDSFLNHQFDPFE
+59 GVLDSFLDHQFDPFE

-82 ALNLSSFISRQSRFG
+82 ALNLSSFISRQPRFG

-129 QQVSSSGLYPLDVV
+129 QQVSSSGLYPLDVA
-143 TAHKTLA
+143 TAHKTLMC
-150 HRTALACATRKDTLQ
+150 RTALACATRKDTLQ
-165 DYYLPMYQQDWGDVL
+165 DYYLPMYQQDWQEVL

-189 YNQPVNMN
+189 YNQPVNM
-197 DLQWVDGGV
+197 DELQWVDGGV

-217 RGADLVIVIR
+217 RGADLVVVIR

-232 NSHIETSSG
+232 YSDTDSSDNNG
-241 GDRGIFDDWR
+241 RGIFDDWR
-251 ENVEIQLPYYIEKLS
+251 ENIEIQLPYYIDKLS

-272 KIKNIHQELSQRFD
+272 KIKNIHQELSQRFE

-292 WEDEDSNED
+292 WNNETNDSQETGLVN
-301 NTVIK
+301 K
-306 SKILTRKS
+306 SISKKG
-314 WFSQIN
+314 WFSQLN
-320 IERLLQLTGQGTNS
+320 VERLIALTGQGTNS
-334 EILEMLVRYY
+334 EILEMLARYHHTY
-344 RTYQDVNDFLENP
+344 RDVNDFLVNP
-357 PQGLQVIQIAPEN
+357 PQGLQVIQIAPEKS
-370 TLNSSALLSSYEDL
+370 LNSSALLSSYEDL

-398 VISFSQLLNQKTS
+398 VTSFSQLLNQKTS
-411 LMQHLR
+411 LTQHLR

>member
-1 MYAYLHILQ
+1 
-10 GEEMNYLPFSLRDF
+10 MNYLPFSLRDF
-24 NHKSVADF
+24 NDQSIADF
-32 SSMIHAS
+32 SSMIHAA
-39 PSKKI
+39 PHKKM

-59 GVLDSFLNHQFDPFE
+59 GVLDSFLEHQFDPFE

-82 ALNLSSFISRQSRFG
+82 ALNLSSFISRQPRFG

-105 MDDKFFNLYKYLS
+105 MDDNFFNLYKYLS

-123 NLEWAL
+123 NLDWAL
-129 QQVSSSGLYPLDVV
+129 QQVSPSGLYPLDIA
-143 TAHKTLA
+143 TAHKTLV

-165 DYYLPMYQQDWGDVL
+165 DYYLPMYQQDWSEVL

-197 DLQWVDGGV
+197 ELQWVDGGV

-217 RGADLVIVIR
+217 RGSDLVVVIR

-232 NSHIETSSG
+232 DNHPSCSANDE
-241 GDRGIFDDWR
+241 RGIFDDWR
-251 ENVEIQLPYYIEKLS
+251 ENIETQLPYYIDKLS

-272 KIKNIHQELSQRFD
+272 KIKNIHQELSQRFE
-286 QWRQHY
+286 QWRQNY
-292 WEDEDSNED
+292 WEDETSEPSNNKFID
-301 NTVIK
+301 QSVVK
-306 SKILTRKS
+306 KS
-314 WFSQIN
+314 WFSQLN

-334 EILEMLVRYY
+334 EILEMLARYHHTY
-344 RTYQDVNDFLENP
+344 RDVNAFLTNP
-357 PQGLQVIQIAPEN
+357 PQGLQVIQIAPEK

-384 ELDYQQG
+384 ELDYHQG
-391 KQIGEQF
+391 QQIGEQF
-398 VISFSQLLNQKTS
+398 IRSFSQILNQKTS

>member
-1 MYAYLHILQ
+1 
-10 GEEMNYLPFSLRDF
+10 MNYLPFSLRDF
-24 NHKSVADF
+24 NHKSIADF
-32 SSMIHAS
+32 SSVIHAA

-59 GVLDSFLNHQFDPFE
+59 GVLDSFLDHQFDPFE

-82 ALNLSSFISRQSRFG
+82 ALNLSSFISRQPRFG

-105 MDDKFFNLYKYLS
+105 MNDQFFNLYKYLS

-123 NLEWAL
+123 NLDWAL
-129 QQVSSSGLYPLDVV
+129 QQVSPSGLYPLDVV
-143 TAHKTLA
+143 TAHKTLL

-165 DYYLPMYQQDWGDVL
+165 DYYLPMYQQDWREVL

-217 RGADLVIVIR
+217 RGADLVVVIR

-232 NSHIETSSG
+232 NSDKDSS
-241 GDRGIFDDWR
+241 DKDSSNNHERGIFDDWR
-251 ENVEIQLPYYIEKLS
+251 ENVETQLPYYIDKLS

-272 KIKNIHQELSQRFD
+272 KIKTIHQELSQRFE

-301 NTVIK
+301 NTAIK
-306 SKILTRKS
+306 SKVLTRKS
-314 WFSQIN
+314 WFSQMN

-334 EILEMLVRYY
+334 EILEMLARYH
-344 RTYQDVNDFLENP
+344 RTYQDVNNFLVNP
-357 PQGLQVIQIAPEN
+357 PQGLQVIQIAPEK

-398 VISFSQLLNQKTS
+398 VTSFSQLLNQKTS

>member
-1 MYAYLHILQ
+1 
-10 GEEMNYLPFSLRDF
+10 MNYLPFSLRDV
-24 NHKSVADF
+24 NDKSIDDF
-32 SSMIHAS
+32 SSVIHTAS
-39 PSKKI
+39 TKKI

-59 GVLDSFLNHQFDPFE
+59 GVLDSFLEHQFDPFE

-82 ALNLSSFISRQSRFG
+82 ALNLSSFISRQPRFG
-97 YHFIRDVS
+97 YHFIRNVS
-105 MDDKFFNLYKYLS
+105 MDDQFFNLYKYLS

-129 QQVSSSGLYPLDVV
+129 QQVSASGLYPLDIA

-165 DYYLPMYQQDWGDVL
+165 DYYLPMYQQDWSEVL

-189 YNQPVNMN
+189 YNQPVNM
-197 DLQWVDGGV
+197 DELQWVDGGV

-217 RGADLVIVIR
+217 RGADLVVVIR

-232 NSHIETSSG
+232 DSVAEMNRGEE
-241 GDRGIFDDWR
+241 RGILDDWR
-251 ENVEIQLPYYIEKLS
+251 ENIETQLPYYIDKLS

-272 KIKNIHQELSQRFD
+272 KIKNIHQELSQRFE
-286 QWRQHY
+286 QWRQQH
-292 WEDEDSNED
+292 WDDKED
-301 NTVIK
+301 NDQNTV
-306 SKILTRKS
+306 SKTKTISKKS
-314 WFSQIN
+314 WFSPLN
-320 IERLLQLTGQGTNS
+320 VERLLEITGQGTNS
-334 EILEMLVRYY
+334 EILEMLARYHHTY
-344 RTYQDVNDFLENP
+344 RDVNDFLVNP
-357 PQGLQVIQIAPEN
+357 PQGLQVIQIAPEKA
-370 TLNSSALLSSYEDL
+370 LNSSALLSSYEDL

-398 VISFSQLLNQKTS
+398 VTSFSQLLNQKTS